1 MYGSSR
7 QYAEQYRQVGVT
19 SAVAD
24 ADPHKLVAMLLAGA
38 LALPSHDWETPM
50 TVTGSLLLAATHL
63 WNARHRHR

>member
-38 LALPSHDWETPM
+38 LEQIGRAH
-50 TVTGSLLLAATHL
+50 V
-63 WNARHRHR
+63 

>member
-24 ADPHKLVAMLLAGA
+24 ADPHKL
-38 LALPSHDWETPM
+38 
-50 TVTGSLLLAATHL
+50 
-63 WNARHRHR
+63 